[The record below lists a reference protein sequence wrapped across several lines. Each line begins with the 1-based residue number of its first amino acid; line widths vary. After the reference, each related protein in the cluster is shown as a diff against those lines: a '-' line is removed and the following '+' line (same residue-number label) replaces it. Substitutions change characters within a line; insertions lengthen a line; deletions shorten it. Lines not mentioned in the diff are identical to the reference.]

1 MRCTE
6 KELKFMRYIDE
17 YWVEHE
23 QGPTSAEIRKAMGGH
38 PAWTL
43 DILGARAMLS
53 RVPGSNRTV
62 SVTDKG
68 HDELDKSVLRSD

>member
-23 QGPTSAEIRKAMGGH
+23 QGPTNAESRKAMGVH

-43 DILGARAMLS
+43 DILEARGMLE
-53 RVPGSNRTV
+53 RVPGSGRTV
-62 SVTDKG
+62 SVTDRG
-68 HDELDKSVLRSD
+68 RDELDAAELVW